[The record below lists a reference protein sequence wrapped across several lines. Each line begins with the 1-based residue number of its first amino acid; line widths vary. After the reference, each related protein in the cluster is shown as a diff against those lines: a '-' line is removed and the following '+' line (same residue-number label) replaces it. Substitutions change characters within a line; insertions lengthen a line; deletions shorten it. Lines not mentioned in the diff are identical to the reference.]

1 VRAPAFWTQ
10 AAGPVSA
17 ALRPLALLYGLSA
30 EARFR
35 LANPSRAPIPVICIG
50 NFVAGGQG
58 KTPTALT
65 IAGMLRELGY
75 RPAFLTRGYG
85 GSERG
90 PLLVDPGKHR
100 SDEVGDEPLLLARTA
115 PTILARKRAQ
125 GAALAAAASA
135 DILVMDDGL
144 QNPTLAKDVSLGVVD
159 AGYGIGNGLVI
170 PAGPL
175 RAPLEAQIARI
186 DALVIVGDGTAAR
199 PIIDAGMRRSLPVF
213 RARLAP
219 TIEAGR
225 LTGQRMVAY
234 AGIGRPEKFFATVRS
249 LGIEAVDTKAFPDHH
264 IFSDAEAE
272 DLLRLASALG
282 AELITTEKDLAR
294 LRGRA
299 GAAARLAAAS
309 TALPVELLIADRE
322 ALSELFHQKLRRQEL
337 APQFLD

>member
-10 AAGPVSA
+10 APGTVAA
-17 ALRPLALLYGLSA
+17 ALRPLSLLYGLSA

-35 LANPSRAPIPVICIG
+35 LANPSQAPTPVICIG

-58 KTPTALT
+58 KTPMALT
-65 IAGMLRELGY
+65 VAGMLRELGY

-85 GSERG
+85 GSAKG
-90 PLLVDPGKHR
+90 PLLVDPGIHR
-100 SDEVGDEPLLLARTA
+100 SDEVGDEPLLLARIA

-125 GAALAAAASA
+125 GAPLAAAAGA

-144 QNPTLAKDVSLGVVD
+144 QNPSLAKDISFAVVD

-186 DALVIVGDGTAAR
+186 DALVIVGDGTAAQ
-199 PIIDAGMRRSLPVF
+199 PIIDAAMRRSLPIF

-219 TIEAGR
+219 TAVAHRLAGR
-225 LTGQRMVAY
+225 RVVAY
-234 AGIGRPEKFFATVRS
+234 AGIGRPEKFFSTVRS
-249 LGIEAVDTKAFPDHH
+249 IGMEVTDTKAFPDHH

-272 DLLRLASALG
+272 DLLRLANTLG
-282 AELITTEKDLAR
+282 AELITTEKDLVR

-299 GAAARLAAAS
+299 GASVRLAASS
-309 TALPVELLIADRE
+309 TALPVELVIAERE
-322 ALSELFHQKLRRQEL
+322 ALSELFLQKLHKEL
-337 APQFLD
+337 ARQLLG